1 LKRGTFVKGAVIL
14 AFTGIVV
21 KFIGAAMRIV
31 LAALMGDEG
40 IGLYQMAYP
49 VYVTLL
55 TISTA
60 GIPVAISKL
69 VAEKLALNNHSE
81 AYRVYR
87 VSLIILTITGFVISL
102 VLACGARYFAIN
114 IAKDPRA
121 YLPIL
126 AISPAIFFVTIM
138 SAMRGFFQ
146 GHQQMVPTAI
156 SQFMEQLARVITSV
170 ALVIYLLSVS
180 LEHAAAGAAFGAV
193 TGGLIGL
200 LVLVIIYYRQKSDF
214 LESAHRQT
222 YRGKKDTT
230 LQIIGRIISLSI
242 PITLGSIM
250 VPLINLLDLAIVPA
264 RLHAAGF
271 STERATA
278 LYGQLTGMALSLMY
292 FPSVIVIALAISLVP
307 AISEAYTLKNRPLMH
322 NRIEISN
329 RLTVLFALPSA
340 VGLFLLSLPMLSN
353 AVTVLLYNNTEAAY
367 PLSILSWG
375 IIFFSFYLT
384 TTGILQ
390 GMGYTLIPVLNMFYG
405 AVVKVVLTWIL
416 TAIPS
421 VHIGGA
427 ALSTTVGFFVVAV
440 LNIVQVARKTGYRFR
455 IGPLF
460 FKPIVSVLVMSI
472 TVIYFYRL
480 VLSVSSARLGF
491 GAANGIATCASILV
505 GAAVYFAALL
515 YLGWLTE
522 DDLYTIP
529 RIGGNLVQWVRKLR
543 LIK

>member
-1 LKRGTFVKGAVIL
+1 MKRGTFVKGAVIL

-21 KFIGAAMRIV
+21 KFIGAAMRIA

-69 VAEKLALNNHSE
+69 VAEKLALNNHGE
-81 AYRVYR
+81 AHRVYR
-87 VSLIILTITGFVISL
+87 VSLIILTISGFVISV
-102 VLACGARYFAIN
+102 VLAFGARYFAIN

-146 GHQQMVPTAI
+146 GYQQMVPTAV
-156 SQFMEQLARVITSV
+156 SQFLEQLARVITSV
-170 ALVIYLLSVS
+170 ALVLYLLSVN
-180 LEHAAAGAAFGAV
+180 LEYAAAGAAFGAV

-200 LVLVIIYYRQKSDF
+200 LVLIVIYYRQKSDF
-214 LESAHRQT
+214 LEKTHRQT
-222 YRGKKDTT
+222 HHGKKDTT

-250 VPLINLLDLAIVPA
+250 VPLINLLDLAIVPT

-292 FPSVIVIALAISLVP
+292 FPSVIVVALAISLVP
-307 AISEAYTLKNRPLMH
+307 AISEAYTLKNRPLLH

-353 AVTVLLYNNTEAAY
+353 AVTMLLYNNAEAAY

-390 GMGYTLIPVLNMFYG
+390 GMGHTVIPVLNMFYG

-416 TAIPS
+416 TAIPA
-421 VHIGGA
+421 VHVGGA

-440 LNIVQVARKTGYRFR
+440 LNIIQVARKTGYRFR
-455 IGPLF
+455 IGALF
-460 FKPIVSVLVMSI
+460 LKPIVSVLVMSV

-480 VLSVSSARLGF
+480 VLSVSSAGLGF
-491 GAANGIATCASILV
+491 GVANGIATCASILV
-505 GAAVYFAALL
+505 GAVVYFAALL